1 VRVWRSV
8 SAGRALRLELLLAPI
23 VVMLPGCDGALAHYA
38 PEQKTAVPMI
48 LRPESGRQGGEPLLI
63 ALPAVSSE
71 GEIFVTESGF
81 EADIDIVQFDTGLGS
96 GCQLQGVDELLE
108 REGLDRSEFF
118 PICFFIAIDSNAVE
132 GPNELTVE
140 LKIDGEP
147 IIARAS
153 FLVLESQPSRQG
165 DAGVV
170 DP

>member
-1 VRVWRSV
+1 MRVWRS
-8 SAGRALRLELLLAPI
+8 AIAARARRLEALTALIAL
-23 VVMLPGCDGALAHYA
+23 LPGCDGALAHFA
-38 PEQKTAVPMI
+38 PEQKNAVPMI

-81 EADIDIVQFDTGLGS
+81 EADIDIVQFDTGLGR

-108 REGLDRSEFF
+108 REGLERSEFF
-118 PICFFIAIDSNAVE
+118 PICYFIAIDPNAAA
-132 GPNELTVE
+132 GPNELTME
-140 LKIDGEP
+140 LKIDGVP

-153 FLVLESQPSRQG
+153 FLVLEAQPSRQSE